1 MANIITVFRIVCG
14 FLLLL
19 FPAFSPLFYVF
30 YILGGLTDALDGMI
44 ARMLHQTSK
53 LGSRLD
59 TVADLFFI
67 VFVLIKVLSS
77 VYVPLWLW
85 VWIGLIALVKIVNVI
100 LGFVCH
106 RRFVVAHTRMNKI
119 AGILLFIVPL
129 SIDNV
134 PWQLNFIIVYITC
147 AVATLAAVHEGYF
160 IRMNK
165 EII

>member
-1 MANIITVFRIVCG
+1 M
-14 FLLLL
+14 
-19 FPAFSPLFYVF
+19 
-30 YILGGLTDALDGMI
+30 
-44 ARMLHQTSK
+44 
-53 LGSRLD
+53 
-59 TVADLFFI
+59 
-67 VFVLIKVLSS
+67 
-77 VYVPLWLW
+77 
-85 VWIGLIALVKIVNVI
+85 IALVKIVNVI

-147 AVATLAAVHEGYF
+147 AVATFSAVHEGYF